1 VFIRTPKRLNTQTL
15 NTLQSNTSAQRLTIW
30 ASLTQGFVDFGLLV
44 KFKLTLMVLFSALMS
59 YAIAAAGQ
67 ASWAGMLLLA
77 IGGFLVTGAANTLN
91 QVLERDYDRLMPRTA
106 NRPVATGR
114 MSVSTAVLWAG
125 MMALF
130 GVTILSL
137 FNPLTGFLGMLSLIS
152 YAFIYTPL
160 KRSSPLAVVV
170 GAVPGALPL
179 VIGCTAW
186 DGALTS
192 TALMLFGIQFLW
204 QFPHFWAVAWVA
216 DADYKRAGFYLLPS
230 RNGEK
235 NETTG
240 LLSFLFCI
248 MMIANAGIGYT
259 IGFTG
264 IWATCAL
271 VAVNG
276 YFAYRCWGLYRTCS
290 HDAARKQMFASF
302 LHLPLSLIIVLLDKI

>member
-1 VFIRTPKRLNTQTL
+1 
-15 NTLQSNTSAQRLTIW
+15 
-30 ASLTQGFVDFGLLV
+30 
-44 KFKLTLMVLFSALMS
+44 MVLFSALIS
-59 YAIAAAGQ
+59 YSIAGFGQ
-67 ASWAGMLLLA
+67 VTWVGMLLLA
-77 IGGFLVTGAANTLN
+77 IGGFLVTGAANALN

-160 KRSSPLAVVV
+160 KRSTPLAVVV
-170 GAVPGALPL
+170 GAIPGALPL

-186 DGALTS
+186 EGVLSS
-192 TALMLFGIQFLW
+192 TALILFTIQFLW

-216 DADYKRAGFYLLPS
+216 DEDYKRAGFFMLPS

-235 NETTG
+235 NEITG
-240 LLSFLFCI
+240 LLSFLFCVL
-248 MMIANAGIGYT
+248 MIVNAGIGYA

-264 IWATCAL
+264 VLATLAL
-271 VAVNG
+271 IGINT
-276 YFAYRCWGLYRTCS
+276 YFAHRCWSLYRTCS
-290 HDAARKQMFASF
+290 LEAARRQMFASF
-302 LHLPLSLIIVLLDKI
+302 LHLPLSLIIILLDKI